1 MEVFQVGIAKIVLT
15 VFQIVLAVF
24 LVGFILFQSGK
35 QQGLS
40 GVIAGSA
47 ETFFGKGKTKTADKM
62 LKKFTA
68 ISAILF
74 LITSIALEFIITTP
88 QV

>member
-1 MEVFQVGIAKIVLT
+1 MEVFQVDVLKIVLT
-15 VFQIVLAVF
+15 VMQILLAVF

-47 ETFFGKGKTKTADKM
+47 ETFFGKGKTKTTDAL

-68 ISAILF
+68 ISAIVF
-74 LITSIALEFIITTP
+74 LVTSIALEVIITK
-88 QV
+88 V